1 MKKRLTLSAAMFCAA
16 PFGAAAQP
24 QTPQIPI
31 ALVERMPDLPS
42 PYKIKDWRAIACEQD
57 RLLYNFDARGA
68 LLPLGWWDDSGYNFR
83 GRAFGIASYVG
94 QTRSR
99 RASYVYESLPVM
111 GSIIGATLAG
121 IDKSDQRGVDYVS
134 MIRQFY
140 TRRSGLNLIQN
151 SPNRTRTGES
161 FWYEIFPGM
170 AFSMICDL
178 YPDNR
183 ELSSLMLSN
192 AGKWLEAVRA
202 LSRGRDYPDF
212 DWTGYD
218 FETGAGRYNGRWREP
233 DAAAGV
239 AWLEY
244 AAWRRSGDEK
254 FLAGAL
260 ACLRFLDERDAAEG
274 PYYEIML
281 PWGACLAVRLNAE
294 RGTAF
299 DERKM
304 LAWCFDGHNTD
315 RDGWGVVAD
324 RWNGYDV
331 HGLVGQ
337 KKYEGYAFAMNTF
350 SQIAALVPV
359 VKYNAAYSHAIAKW
373 VLNAVNAARLFY
385 ADEHPRNRQT
395 SALWQGDPAHAIC
408 YEGLRSSLRGNRFEP
423 FLGVLAPEGPYAVG
437 DHLKNYQSYTDL
449 CPYGSAW
456 SGMLAGI
463 VQTTDVEGILQL
475 DCNATDFFGDR
486 SLPHYLVFNPHP
498 ENRLVAVKLPQTA
511 SDLYDLVSGR
521 YVARNVTETVRLD
534 MAGRQTLNLVCIP
547 AGRKLRRTAGRL
559 AVGQSIVDYRQKCEK
574 NNE

>member
-1 MKKRLTLSAAMFCAA
+1 MKKMFIALAALCCVQ
-16 PFGAAAQP
+16 PSGASAQP
-24 QTPQIPI
+24 GTPQTGI

-42 PYKIKDWRAIACEQD
+42 PFKIKEWQAIAREQD
-57 RLLYNFDARGA
+57 RLLYDFDARGA
-68 LLPLGWWDDSGYNFR
+68 LFPLGWWDDANYNFK
-83 GRAFGIASYVG
+83 GRAFGIVSYVG
-94 QTRSR
+94 QTRNR
-99 RASYVYESLPVM
+99 RASHVYESLPVM

-121 IDKSDQRGVDYVS
+121 IDKSDQQGVDYVS

-151 SPNRTRTGES
+151 SPHRTRTGET

-178 YPDNR
+178 YPENR
-183 ELSSLMLSN
+183 ELSSLMVSN
-192 AGKWLEAVRA
+192 AERWLEAIRA
-202 LSRGRDYPDF
+202 LSRGREYPDF

-218 FETGAGRYNGRWREP
+218 FQTGEPRYNGRWREP
-233 DAAAGV
+233 DAAAGL

-244 AAWRRSGDEK
+244 AAWRRSGNDR
-254 FLAGAL
+254 FLEGAL
-260 ACLRFLDERDAAEG
+260 ACMRFLEERPAAEG
-274 PYYEIML
+274 PYYEIMM
-281 PWGACLAVRLNAE
+281 PYGACLAVRLNAE
-294 RGTAF
+294 RGTQF

-304 LAWCFDGHNTD
+304 LAWCFDGDNSD

-359 VKYNAAYSHAIAKW
+359 VKYNAAYSRTIAKW

-385 ADEHPRNRQT
+385 ADEHPSDRQT

-423 FLGVLAPEGPYAVG
+423 FIGILAPEGPYAVG
-437 DHLKNYQSYTDL
+437 DHLKNFQSYTDL

-456 SGMLAGI
+456 SGILAGI
-463 VQTTDVEGILQL
+463 VRTTDVEGILQL

-486 SLPHYLVFNPHP
+486 TLPHYLVFNPHTGDLTVTITLP
-498 ENRLVAVKLPQTA
+498 ETP

-521 YVARNVTETVRLD
+521 YVARNA
-534 MAGRQTLNLVCIP
+534 AGSAQLAMTAGQTLNLVCIP
-547 AGRKLRRTAGRL
+547 AGVKLRPTEGHLMAG
-559 AVGQSIVDYRQKCEK
+559 GNIVEYRKFADRSDE
-574 NNE
+574 